1 MYIRILNKDIKRK
14 KAMNIILS
22 LFMIV
27 ASMLIASSTNLLYTT
42 TTALQHFKQVSETS
56 DNLIVTFSSPDND
69 RRMLEWSSKCSKV
82 KEINSE
88 DMILVQAENIKLSAE
103 GRKLEDGATLTVA
116 KVPLK
121 NNLVFNE
128 RDELFRLNAGEVAL
142 PNIIRDSF
150 GLKIGDTVKISIG
163 GVEKELRVGHFLKDV
178 LFGSG
183 LMGLKRII
191 VSDEDFGDFYGT
203 ADKSII
209 KLWSVIKTETAT
221 YEEVEKEFNKT
232 SISSISIF
240 NSDTISYT
248 YIMDLTTAAIM
259 SILSIFL
266 ILISFLILRF
276 TIRFTI
282 EEDYKEIGIMKAVGL
297 KNRAIKNLYL
307 VKYFAIA
314 LLGGSLGFAASIPFS
329 GFLRDNI
336 SQNIMMTTGILNYFL
351 AGLSSVLIIAATLL
365 FCYLC
370 TGRINK
376 MTAIDAI
383 RQGSNGERF
392 SASSRLK
399 LHSSGSI
406 STPVFM
412 AVSDLVTG
420 FRKFI
425 VLMVTFILGTLIII
439 VPINDINTLASDDV
453 VTLFG
458 LAKSDFNLRPDG
470 YGVVHREASV
480 ERLMDYTHS
489 IEQEMNKNGFDVDI
503 HPEIILTAKVYAGD
517 PNDSMTV
524 LGLQAYDYSTDNYV
538 YLKGT
543 PPRLENELALTEK
556 AADYFG
562 IGIGDN
568 VNCIGREGSKK
579 YIVTAMFQSMNN
591 LGYSL
596 RFSEK
601 HIMDMLDSSAFTLFG
616 EFNNKENKAEQLKAL
631 KDKFP
636 ELKIRNSREYVDSFM
651 GNISGQ
657 IDVIKTII
665 LIIVLSI
672 NFLITCLLVR
682 MLITKETADIALLKA
697 VGFRNRD
704 IRKWQAVRIMIILLV
719 SVIIG
724 TLLANLTGSYLSS
737 GIFGFMGATQIKLT
751 IEPLQVYLLYPL
763 IILAVTMTAV
773 LISLGQVKS
782 TNIWEINN
790 QE

>member
-1 MYIRILNKDIKRK
+1 VFIKILKKDIKRK

-27 ASMLIASSTNLLYTT
+27 ASMLIASSTSLLYTT

-56 DNLIVTFSSPDND
+56 DNLIVTFSSPEND

-82 KEINSE
+82 KEISSE
-88 DMILVQAENIKLSAE
+88 DMILVLAEKITIPSE
-103 GRKLEDGATLTVA
+103 DRKLEDGATLTVA
-116 KVPLK
+116 KVPVK
-121 NNLVFNE
+121 SNLVFNE
-128 RDELFRLNAGEVAL
+128 KEELFELKAGEVAL
-142 PNIIRDSF
+142 PNIIREST

-163 GVEKELRVGHFLKDV
+163 DVEKELLVKHFLKDV

-191 VSDEDFGDFYGT
+191 VSDEDYDDFHGT
-203 ADKSII
+203 EDKSII
-209 KLWSVIKTETAT
+209 KLWSVMKTETAT
-221 YEEVEKEFNKT
+221 YEEVEKEFSKT
-232 SISSISIF
+232 SISSISTF
-240 NSDTISYT
+240 NSKTISYT

-266 ILISFLILRF
+266 IFISFLILRF

-297 KNRAIKNLYL
+297 KNRAIRNIYL

-314 LLGGSLGFAASIPFS
+314 LLGGSLGFTASIPFS
-329 GFLRDNI
+329 GFLKDNI

-351 AGLSSVLIIAATLL
+351 AGLSSCLIIAATLL

-383 RQGSNGERF
+383 RQGSTGERF
-392 SASSRLK
+392 SASRKLK
-399 LHSSGSI
+399 LHNSGYI

-425 VLMVTFILGTLIII
+425 VLMLTFIMGTLIII

-458 LAKSDFNLRPDG
+458 LAHSDFNLRPDG
-470 YGVVHREASV
+470 YGISYREASV
-480 ERLMDYTHS
+480 ERLMDYTYS
-489 IEQEMNKNGFDVDI
+489 IEMEMEKKGFDTDI
-503 HPEIILTAKVYAGD
+503 HPEIMFMTKIYAGNPD
-517 PNDSMTV
+517 DSRNI
-524 LGLQAYDYSTDNYV
+524 LGMQAYGYPTGNYA

-543 PPRLENELALTEK
+543 PPKLENELALTEK
-556 AADYFG
+556 TAAYFG
-562 IGIGDN
+562 IGIGDS
-568 VNCIGREGSKK
+568 VNCIENNGTKK
-579 YIVTAMFQSMNN
+579 YIVTALFQSMNN
-591 LGYSL
+591 LGHSV
-596 RFSEK
+596 RFSEE
-601 HIMDMLDSSAFTLFG
+601 HIMDMQDSSAFTLFG
-616 EFNNKENKAEQLKAL
+616 EFENKENKTGHFNAL
-631 KDKFP
+631 REKFP
-636 ELKIRNSREYVDSFM
+636 ELKIRSSREYVDSFM

-657 IDVIKTII
+657 IDLIKTII
-665 LIIVLSI
+665 LIVVLSI

-682 MLITKETADIALLKA
+682 MLLTKETADVALLKA
-697 VGFRNRD
+697 LGFRNGD
-704 IRKWQAVRIMIILLV
+704 IRKWQAVRIMIILVV
-719 SVIIG
+719 SVILG

-737 GIFGFMGATQIKLT
+737 GIFDFMGATHIKLN
-751 IEPLQVYLLYPL
+751 IEPLQVYLLYPM

-773 LISLGQVKS
+773 LISLGQVRS